1 MWRESKDSI
10 KCIDNHNN
18 LCYSLTT
25 LPPETMIN
33 LDDRYHSYLNGSKRL
48 RIDGVDE
55 KVVGYGW
62 RDDGSDIIGYYVTT
76 ENFQLHYCKQGMF
89 QCMKALRELAQPV
102 TKSAVMDV

>member
-10 KCIDNHNN
+10 KFIDNQYN
-18 LCYSLTT
+18 LCYSLNT

-55 KVVGYGW
+55 RVVGYGW
-62 RDDGSDIIGYYVTT
+62 RDDGSDIVGYYVTT

-102 TKSAVMDV
+102 SKTAVMDV

>member
-1 MWRESKDSI
+1 
-10 KCIDNHNN
+10 
-18 LCYSLTT
+18 
-25 LPPETMIN
+25 MIN

-55 KVVGYGW
+55 RVVGYGW
-62 RDDGSDIIGYYVTT
+62 RDDGSDIVGYYVTT

-102 TKSAVMDV
+102 SKTAVMDV